1 MGLMILEMPSVYQ
14 SWDHVAERRGG
25 EELCSQGAQSRSKTT
40 SILRL
45 MRQNYGFG
53 LLPLTPARRRAQ
65 TQ

>member
-14 SWDHVAERRGG
+14 SWDHVAERRGAM
-25 EELCSQGAQSRSKTT
+25 QGAQSRSKTT

-53 LLPLTPARRRAQ
+53 LLPLTLARPMGRKHNNVH
-65 TQ
+65 